1 MQKLSKKA
9 MILYIIKFF
18 KDFIF
23 PLIGIIVASFTTAW
37 GLWGL
42 LAIVAFVLCLA
53 VLDWKFT
60 LYHLS
65 DTDFYLYQGAFTKRK
80 TVIAHSRIQTVDVT
94 QSVIERLLGLTTLQ
108 IETPSGKG
116 AEVKLVGLRLGVA
129 EELKRKLLD
138 EKAPTSSVLL
148 TENRIDDSQALDSPT
163 DSSQK
168 RVKCISSSD
177 LRLLSLSTF
186 NIAVIFIL
194 WALFSR
200 LSELLSDFQLGGFKQ
215 EIAQGLSQLVS
226 GIDWTSQSMIV
237 IEVFFAI
244 LVAWGGSA
252 LFTFIKFY
260 RFQLTRLPSSFII
273 ERGLLEKYR
282 TSIQIKKIQAVRI
295 VETPIRQLF
304 GWVSIAVECTTKDD
318 DHKEKDILFP
328 FVRRTN
334 LEEFFSEYLPEFQ
347 SGVHVNLSR
356 FSPIP
361 LKKWMWLKVLI
372 SFAIAGGIYTF
383 LLSSW
388 QWTALIG
395 IMISMGIIGYSWI
408 CYLDGGYSL
417 IGKMLIHRSRGI
429 NRVTEIVNCRS
440 IQFKKI
446 RQSPFYRR
454 HDLFT
459 WYTTLLTSKP
469 IGIGH
474 IPRGEAE
481 KLMDL

>member
-9 MILYIIKFF
+9 MILYITKFF
-18 KDFIF
+18 QDLIF
-23 PLIGIIVASFTTAW
+23 PLIGIVVASFTTAW

-42 LAIVAFVLCLA
+42 LAVIVFALFLA

-65 DTDFYLYQGAFTKRK
+65 DTDFRLYKGAFTKHK

-94 QSVIERLLGLTTLQ
+94 QSVMERLLGLTTLQ

-116 AEVKLVGLRLGVA
+116 AEVKLVGLRLEVA

-138 EKAPTSSVLL
+138 EKAPSSSLSS
-148 TENRIDDSQALDSPT
+148 TENQNDD
-163 DSSQK
+163 SQK
-168 RVKCISSSD
+168 RVKSISPSE

-186 NIAVIFIL
+186 NIAVIFLL
-194 WALFSR
+194 WALFNR

-215 EIAQGLSQLVS
+215 EMAQGLSQLFS
-226 GIDWTSQSMIV
+226 GIDWTSQTMIV
-237 IEVFFAI
+237 MEIFLAI
-244 LVAWGGSA
+244 FVAWCGSA
-252 LFTFIKFY
+252 LFTYIKFY
-260 RFQLTRLPSSFII
+260 RFQLIRLPSSFIV
-273 ERGLLEKYR
+273 ERGFFEKYR
-282 TSIQIKKIQAVRI
+282 TSIQLNKIQAVRI
-295 VETPIRQLF
+295 VETPIRQWF
-304 GWVSIAVECTTKDD
+304 GWVSIAVECTSKDEKN
-318 DHKEKDILFP
+318 KEKDILFP
-328 FVRRTN
+328 FVRREN
-334 LEEFFSEYLPEFQ
+334 VEAFLNEYLPEFQ
-347 SGVHVNLSR
+347 SVVNVSLTR

-361 LKKWMWLKVLI
+361 LKKWIWLKVLI

-383 LLSSW
+383 WLPSW

-395 IMISMGIIGYSWI
+395 ILLSIGIVGYSWI
-408 CYLDGGYSL
+408 CYRDGGYSL
-417 IGKMLIHRSRGI
+417 IGKTLVHRSRGI
-429 NRVTEIVNCRS
+429 NRVTEVVDCRS

-446 RQSPFYRR
+446 RQSPFYRK

-474 IPRGEAE
+474 IPRDEAE
-481 KLMDL
+481 KLMEL

>member
-18 KDFIF
+18 KDLIF
-23 PLIGIIVASFTTAW
+23 PLIGIVVASFTTAW

-42 LAIVAFVLCLA
+42 LAVVAFALVLA

-60 LYHLS
+60 LYHVS
-65 DTDFYLYQGAFTKRK
+65 DTDFHLYKGAFTKHK
-80 TVIAHSRIQTVDVT
+80 MVIAHSRIQTVDVT

-116 AEVKLVGLRLGVA
+116 AEVKLVGLRLEAA

-138 EKAPTSSVLL
+138 EKAPISTVPSIEIQ
-148 TENRIDDSQALDSPT
+148 TDDSQSPDSHT

-168 RVKCISSSD
+168 RIKSISSSE
-177 LRLLSLSTF
+177 LRLLSFSTF

-194 WALFSR
+194 WALFNR

-215 EIAQGLSQLVS
+215 EVAQGVSQLFS
-226 GIDWTSQSMIV
+226 GIDWTSQTMIM
-237 IEVFFAI
+237 IEIFLAI

-273 ERGLLEKYR
+273 ERGFFEKYR
-282 TSIQIKKIQAVRI
+282 TSIQMKKIQAVRI
-295 VETPIRQLF
+295 VESPIRQLF
-304 GWVSIAVECTTKDD
+304 GWVSIAVECTGKDD
-318 DHKEKDILFP
+318 DNKEKDILFP
-328 FVRRTN
+328 FVRRAN

-347 SGVHVNLSR
+347 TGVDVNLTR

-361 LKKWMWLKVLI
+361 LKKWIWLKVLI

-383 LLSSW
+383 WLPSW

-395 IMISMGIIGYSWI
+395 IGISMGIVGYSWL
-408 CYLDGGYSL
+408 CYLDGGYRL
-417 IGKMLIHRSRGI
+417 IGKTIVHRSRGI
-429 NRVTEIVNCRS
+429 SRVTEIVDGRS
-440 IQFKKI
+440 IQFKRI
-446 RQSPFYRR
+446 RQSPFYRK
-454 HDLFT
+454 HNLVT

-474 IPRGEAE
+474 ISHHEAE
-481 KLMDL
+481 KFMEL